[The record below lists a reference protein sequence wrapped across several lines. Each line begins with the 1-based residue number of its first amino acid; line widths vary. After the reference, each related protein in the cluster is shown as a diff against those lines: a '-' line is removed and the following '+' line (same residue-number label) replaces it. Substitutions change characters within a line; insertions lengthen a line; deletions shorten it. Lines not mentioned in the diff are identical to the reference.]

1 MGVRAPVI
9 FRNFS
14 APPRG
19 RAQGKGRAGV
29 SYILNRILS
38 MLLTL
43 LLISAVTFAVTN
55 ILPGDVAMMI
65 MGTQSNPEALAGL
78 RESLGLNDPLLV
90 QYGRWIGGMVSGDW
104 GTSLVFKEPIAPLL
118 LQKMTASGLIVLFS
132 MTIALLCAVPLGV
145 WAAVHPNR
153 WQDTTASSAAL
164 LGVSLPDFF
173 WGIMMILLFART
185 LHWLPSSGFVDPGE
199 DLLLAFR
206 HALLP
211 SLALGL
217 GLMAHLT
224 RMTRATMTGIL
235 NQEFIRVARAKGL
248 GERTVIWRYGLANA
262 VGPVMT
268 VAGLQ
273 VGYLFGS
280 IIVIE
285 SLFNY
290 TGMGWLTYQALLNRD
305 IPLIQASVFV
315 IAAVV
320 MLANLIVDLLYVLV
334 DPRIRLS

>member
-1 MGVRAPVI
+1 
-9 FRNFS
+9 
-14 APPRG
+14 
-19 RAQGKGRAGV
+19 
-29 SYILNRILS
+29 SYVLNRLIS
-38 MLLTL
+38 TCLTL
-43 LLISAVTFAVTN
+43 LLISVITFAVTA

-65 MGTQSNPEALAGL
+65 MGTQSNPEALEGL
-78 RESLGLNDPLLV
+78 RRSLGLNDPLVV
-90 QYGRWIGGMVSGDW
+90 QYGRWIGGIVTGDW
-104 GTSLVFKEPIAPLL
+104 GTSLVFKEPIGPLL
-118 LQKMTASGLIVLFS
+118 ADKMTASAMIVVMS
-132 MTIALLCAVPLGV
+132 MAIALAAAVPLGV
-145 WAAVHPNR
+145 WAAVHRDR
-153 WQDTTASSAAL
+153 WQDTTASTSAL
-164 LGVSLPDFF
+164 IGVSLPDFF
-173 WGIMMILLFART
+173 WGIMLILLFARW
-185 LHWLPSSGFVDPGE
+185 LGWLPSSGFADPTE
-199 DLLLAFR
+199 DFTAALR

-224 RMTRATMTGIL
+224 RMTRSTMTGIL
-235 NQEFIRVARAKGL
+235 GQDYIRVARAKGL
-248 GERTVIWRYGLANA
+248 GERTVVWGYGLRNA
-262 VGPVMT
+262 IGPVMT

-305 IPLIQASVFV
+305 IPLIQACVFV

-320 MLANLIVDLLYVLV
+320 MLANLLVDLLYVAV